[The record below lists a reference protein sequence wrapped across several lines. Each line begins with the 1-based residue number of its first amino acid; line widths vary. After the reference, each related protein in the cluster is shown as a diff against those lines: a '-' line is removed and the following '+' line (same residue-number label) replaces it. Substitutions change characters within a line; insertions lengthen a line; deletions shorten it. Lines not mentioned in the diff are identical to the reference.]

1 MRTMYFYPKMR
12 IGLLLLV
19 VLSLSGN
26 LYAQQSP
33 IFKVSTDKNI
43 YLPGDSLTWQ
53 CELDGWGQQFNA
65 VTLQLWAEH
74 VRSGQKW
81 EFRFPVINGYAEGS
95 MLIGKDLPPGRYA
108 FNFMIQPDFFNIAGK
123 LSRPRAKDSLLN
135 YFVLFKG
142 RETLVEKV
150 KVSRDGSFNING
162 LVYADTAMFTFSRID
177 KGAESPAIRLTTSL
191 DSEFTPAIP
200 VVTSFIN
207 IVGESGGK
215 DTNTVADINR
225 SKEYKFDLRSLK
237 RMQLQ
242 EVIIKDKR
250 ASAKLLKDYQNEY
263 VSPQFRTA
271 DDITLDGL
279 TSNDMQNSGSIY
291 NYLMMH
297 VPGLTATMNPETGA
311 QEIQWRNTTPALYID
326 EFRLPDGVPI
336 TIMPGDVAMI
346 KVFRPG
352 SGPLTGGN
360 SSGSAIAV
368 YTKVGRYSGLSPTP
382 DKQNRFYIRGYNAR
396 SLEWVY

>member
-1 MRTMYFYPKMR
+1 MKAALF
-12 IGLLLLV
+12 LVLLLV
-19 VLSLSGN
+19 LPCY

-33 IFKVSTDKNI
+33 TFKVSTDKQI

-74 VRSGQKW
+74 IRTGQKW
-81 EFRFPVINGYAEGS
+81 EFRFPVINGYAEGA

-108 FNFMIQPDFFNIAGK
+108 FNFLIQPDFFNISGK
-123 LSRPRAKDSLLN
+123 LSRPRTRDTVLN

-142 RETLVEKV
+142 RETMLEKV
-150 KVSRDGSFNING
+150 KVARDGSFNING
-162 LVYADTAMFTFSRID
+162 LVYPDTAMFTFSRID
-177 KGAESPAIRLTTSL
+177 KGAEAPAIRIATSL
-191 DSEFTPAIP
+191 DSDFTPAIP
-200 VVTSFIN
+200 VVTSFVN

-215 DTNTVADINR
+215 DTNSVADISR
-225 SKEYKFDLRSLK
+225 SKDYKFDLNSIK
-237 RMQLQ
+237 RLQLS

-250 ASAKLLKDYQNEY
+250 RTAKLLKDYQNEY
-263 VSPQFRTA
+263 VSAQFRTA
-271 DDITLDGL
+271 DDITIDGL
-279 TSNDMQNSGSIY
+279 SNNDMQNSGSIY

-297 VPGLTATMNPETGA
+297 VPGLTAVMNPETGA
-311 QEIQWRNTTPALYID
+311 QEIQWRNTTPTLYID

-360 SSGSAIAV
+360 SSGSAIAI
-368 YTKVGRYSGLSPTP
+368 YTKVGRYSSFLPAP
-382 DKQNRFYIRGYNAR
+382 DQQNRFYIRGYNAR
-396 SLEWVY
+396 SMTWVY